1 MRDCIYFGRFSHC
14 AGLYC
19 QGAKNSGDKQSANWS
34 LLGWQGSTKTRLAHL
49 QGAPVRSA
57 SSTYTLFREP
67 LSKRLL
73 AVFLLP
79 HTWPGFPSQMINSSD
94 LSRQPVLNQ
103 PVLDGLLL

>member
-34 LLGWQGSTKTRLAHL
+34 LLGWQGSTKTRVAPPGSPCEVSIIYLHPIS
-49 QGAPVRSA
+49 GAPLA
-57 SSTYTLFREP
+57 
-67 LSKRLL
+67 RLL